1 MLIGTFSLSLVVIV
15 TMITIKWYEI
25 KKQKEGGLSRVLARF
40 DRPLEKYYEDILR
53 RCEHVWDKVVL
64 DGAEGAPKYFKE
76 VSLRM
81 FRFLSEKYNSALPN
95 IRGTRKFRGDKDAS
109 LYLRDIHQH
118 KEQNGKGRIEG

>member
-1 MLIGTFSLSLVVIV
+1 
-15 TMITIKWYEI
+15 MITIKWYEI